1 MKKVAVQIC
10 PFVVVVTALCLGCKA
25 APSPRSV
32 AADVES
38 AMKRSD
44 AVAMAGFVSEAE
56 LKAHGVTKQQVA
68 KFFENE
74 LFRNWSIKG
83 DPITGEDSYYTVYVD
98 FTLQSKVGGLER
110 GVALFAI
117 PGDTGIDT
125 PSYIKSVI
133 WLNASVASTAGKR
146 ADLIENRL
154 RNVAA
159 YIEENE
165 LRFETT
171 YGLRGLYYENEQK
184 VVPWA
189 EVQDRYI
196 KKSMQIQEQRKA
208 ASPR

>member
-1 MKKVAVQIC
+1 
-10 PFVVVVTALCLGCKA
+10 
-25 APSPRSV
+25 
-32 AADVES
+32 
-38 AMKRSD
+38 
-44 AVAMAGFVSEAE
+44 
-56 LKAHGVTKQQVA
+56 
-68 KFFENE
+68 
-74 LFRNWSIKG
+74 
-83 DPITGEDSYYTVYVD
+83 
-98 FTLQSKVGGLER
+98 
-110 GVALFAI
+110 
-117 PGDTGIDT
+117 
-125 PSYIKSVI
+125 
-133 WLNASVASTAGKR
+133 
-146 ADLIENRL
+146 LIENRL